1 MQHSSLSLVLSV
13 VVTLIITTQG
23 ENMTDLYEEN
33 IGSDDTILSDNAT
46 ETETELTNIIQDNED
61 LAAPVDTG
69 RRKGRNNRNLFLR

>member
-1 MQHSSLSLVLSV
+1 MQHSSLSLLFCV
-13 VVTLIITTQG
+13 VVTLTITQG

-33 IGSDDTILSDNAT
+33 IGSDDTNLSDNAT

-69 RRKGRNNRNLFLR
+69 RRKGRNNRNLF

>member
-13 VVTLIITTQG
+13 VVTLIITTLG

-33 IGSDDTILSDNAT
+33 IGSDDANLSDNA
-46 ETETELTNIIQDNED
+46 TETELTNIIQDNED

-69 RRKGRNNRNLFLR
+69 RRKGRNNRNLF